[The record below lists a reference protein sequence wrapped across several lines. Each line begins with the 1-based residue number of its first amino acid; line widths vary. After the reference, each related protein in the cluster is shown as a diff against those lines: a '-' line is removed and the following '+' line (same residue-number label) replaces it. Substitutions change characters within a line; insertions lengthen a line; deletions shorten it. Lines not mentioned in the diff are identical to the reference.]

1 MGGGV
6 HRKNFSVNTN
16 NIVSSPTRTKYCG
29 GIMIYDYVS
38 LRRKKKATGL
48 NHERN
53 FIIGQYNFLFRIVYY
68 AHFTFKL

>member
-1 MGGGV
+1 
-6 HRKNFSVNTN
+6 
-16 NIVSSPTRTKYCG
+16 
-29 GIMIYDYVS
+29 MIYDYVS

-68 AHFTFKL
+68 AHFTFKLWNFHGAAPVALSFPYCIARHRH